1 MGSRR
6 TPVPTGVFVQQLYQP
21 TISEETI
28 EPANKPIEAEV
39 LIIDP
44 DWTTPYLSYLLR
56 DELPEDRAEA
66 ERVARRSRRY
76 VVVGGKELYRKGTSG
91 ILMRCISKDRQN
103 PKRQADP
110 RSFPG
115 PPGRSSVSL
124 QYF

>member
-1 MGSRR
+1 MREQA
-6 TPVPTGVFVQQLYQP
+6 TKPV
-21 TISEETI
+21 
-28 EPANKPIEAEV
+28 NKQIEAEV
-39 LIIDP
+39 LTIAP
-44 DWTTPYLSYLLR
+44 HWTTPYLSYLLH

-66 ERVARRSRRY
+66 ERIARRSRRY